1 MINQLRIYEIPA
13 NNREPFHKRFRDL
26 ARPIFARHGF
36 RIQAMWESQREDKLY
51 FVYLLAWTDKAEMK
65 ACWESFMAD
74 EEWAEI
80 KRVTA
85 AKHGS
90 YVNGIE
96 EFVLMPTDYSAAI
109 GGNA

>member
-1 MINQLRIYEIPA
+1 MFQSVLDTIPVRVFWKDLDSVYLGCNQLFAEDAGR
-13 NNREPFHKRFRDL
+13 
-26 ARPIFARHGF
+26 ARPQDLIGKTDHE
-36 RIQAMWESQREDKLY
+36 M
-51 FVYLLAWTDKAEMK
+51 AWTDEAEMK

-80 KRVTA
+80 KRITA